1 MINTVSTNKTNI
13 QIFGKND
20 KISQKDIFSS
30 VKKDNKK
37 AFTID
42 KLKVSVEKY
51 TLPTSPKQLSTM

>member
-1 MINTVSTNKTNI
+1 MINTFSSNKNNI

-30 VKKDNKK
+30 IKKDNKK

-42 KLKVSVEKY
+42 KLKVSFEKY